1 VTDNRPIVTLLSDYG
16 VIDEFV
22 GVCHGVI
29 KSIAPQAELIDITH
43 GIAPQHVL
51 QGALVLAE
59 TLPFMPVGVHLA
71 VVDPGVGSERR
82 SVAMRSED
90 GRVLVGPD
98 NGLLV
103 LAADRLGGIDTAVE
117 LTNRKYML
125 AAVSATFHGR
135 DVFAPVAAHLAN
147 GVALAALG
155 EELEPTQLVRIEPPA
170 PRIEEDNLHTT
181 VVLVDRFGNVRLNV
195 APGELRAAVIARG
208 DTIDVEVDGR
218 HYTAQ
223 VASTFTDVGLGK
235 LLVYED
241 SSRTISLAIN
251 RGSAARLLGVV
262 TGQGV
267 VLHPPSGL

>member
-1 VTDNRPIVTLLSDYG
+1 MSEPRPVVTLLSDYG

-29 KSIAPQAELIDITH
+29 KSIAPDAELIDITH

-71 VVDPGVGSERR
+71 VVDPGVGGERR
-82 SVAMRSED
+82 PVAIRCGD
-90 GRVLVGPD
+90 GRLLVGPD
-98 NGLLV
+98 NGLLL
-103 LAADRLGGIDTAVE
+103 LAAERVGGVAEVVE
-117 LTNRKYML
+117 LTNRRYML
-125 AAVSATFHGR
+125 DTVSATFHGR
-135 DVFAPVAAHLAN
+135 DVFAPAAAHLAN
-147 GVALAALG
+147 GVELSALG
-155 EELEPTQLVRIEPPA
+155 PAMDGEVLVRVELPA

-195 APGELRAAVIARG
+195 APGELRAAAIASG
-208 DTIDVEVDGR
+208 DSIDVEVDGR

-223 VASTFTDVGLGK
+223 VASTFADVGLGK

-267 VLHPPSGL
+267 ILHPPGGA